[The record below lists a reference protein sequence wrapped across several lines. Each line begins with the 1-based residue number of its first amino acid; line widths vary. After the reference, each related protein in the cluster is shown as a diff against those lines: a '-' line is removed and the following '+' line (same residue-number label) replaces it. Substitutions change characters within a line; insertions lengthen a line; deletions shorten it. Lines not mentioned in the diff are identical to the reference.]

1 MSNIKI
7 KTCKALYGIDDKNR
21 YSIDNYSDFAEDKNK
36 KFYIDVR
43 FHSESL
49 YKIDAILQNNVKNI
63 RIYNESTT

>member
-7 KTCKALYGIDDKNR
+7 KTCNALYGIDDKNR
-21 YSIDNYSDFAEDKNK
+21 YSIDNYSDFVEDKNK

-49 YKIDAILQNNVKNI
+49 YKIDAIL
-63 RIYNESTT
+63 

>member
-7 KTCKALYGIDDKNR
+7 KTCKALDGIDDKNR
-21 YSIDNYSDFAEDKNK
+21 YSMDNYAVLVGDKNK

-49 YKIDAILQNNVKNI
+49 YKIDAIL
-63 RIYNESTT
+63 